1 MQICKWGHWIRV
13 SVYAATILFAA
24 QIAWAVE
31 PATYISQY
39 AHSAW
44 RNQDGFFTGSPT
56 SIAQT
61 PDGYLWIGTA
71 NGLFRFD
78 GVRFV
83 SWSDFA
89 HQEDLATAEISAL
102 LGARDGSLWIG
113 AGYHFYRWKDNSLLQ
128 FSARNQLDFVTSII
142 ESRHGEIWLIRAR
155 QADRGGPL
163 CEVQGQGLHCYGQS
177 EGVPLVNGTALA
189 EDASGSLWAAAES
202 ALLRWQPASS
212 NTWHLK
218 SLGNSNG
225 LNGIDALV
233 VDRKNSLWVGLDF
246 AGPGL
251 GLERFRA
258 GVWTTFLSPQ
268 LNGSRIAVSRLL
280 LDKDDALWVGTQ
292 NQGIYRII
300 DDRVDHFDST
310 DGLTDDKITAL
321 FQDREGTIW
330 VATSKGIDSFH
341 DLPVVSLSKREGL
354 NLDNARS
361 VLSSGDGTIWI
372 GNLGALDAWRNGVV
386 TSILPKDGLPG
397 REVTSLLEDPSGG
410 LLVGIDDGLFHVA
423 RRKFVPVIQPRGPH
437 VVFAMTSGVDGSV
450 WASTSGPIDGTVLR
464 LQDGHLSVQHKF
476 GPEDDVLS
484 LATDPHG
491 GIWLAGDRL
500 RYMDSSGLKTVSEL
514 GARYGYIRN
523 TAVDDDDFLWF
534 GATKGLIGL
543 RAGKLHVMTT
553 ANGLPCERINTL
565 ILDSHRSLW
574 LYAQCGLIRIG
585 HNELENWWLHPNVQV
600 KTTVFDALDGFQG
613 GPSPFRPAA
622 AKSSDGR
629 LWFVNDSVVQTIN
642 PDRLYINQLPPP
654 VHIEQVLADKRDYS
668 PRNTIRLPKLTQNI
682 EINYT
687 ALSFVVPQRVRFR
700 YRLEGYD
707 SDWQEAGIRR
717 SAFYTNLRP
726 NTYRFLVI
734 ACNNSGVWNNQ
745 GAAVSIVILPAWY
758 QTMSFRLVAFLC
770 LALLGYALYLLRMRQ
785 YAAAMRARFN
795 ERLDERVRIARELH
809 DTLLQ
814 SFHGL
819 MFQFQGARN
828 LLPGRPESAM
838 QAMDEAILATE
849 QALGEGRAAI
859 RDLRPDAAT
868 EHDLAELLTAAGQEL
883 AGIHTTNGHL
893 TSYRVIVE
901 GKPRKLSSTIQD
913 ETYRIGSEVIRNA
926 FNHADAGSIEVE
938 IRYDEHEMRL
948 RIRDD
953 GKGIDPGDLEGSG
966 RPGHWGLQGVR
977 ERAQRIRSRLNFW
990 SEAGAGTEIELRIPA
1005 AIAYAKER
1013 RGHRF
1018 RHLYRGG
1025 RNGERT

>member
-1 MQICKWGHWIRV
+1 MQIRKWLRAMRV
-13 SVYAATILFAA
+13 SVCAATILFAVRT
-24 QIAWAVE
+24 AWAVDQ
-31 PATYISQY
+31 ATHITQY

-44 RNQDGFFTGSPT
+44 RNQDGFFTGPPT

-61 PDGYLWIGTA
+61 TDGYLWIGTA

-78 GVRFV
+78 GIRFV
-83 SWSDFA
+83 PWSDFA
-89 HQEDLATAEISAL
+89 LQKELATAEVSAL

-113 AGYHFYRWKDNSLLQ
+113 AGYHFYRWKDNHLLQ
-128 FSARNQLDFVTSII
+128 YSARDQLDFVTSII
-142 ESRHGEIWLIRAR
+142 ESRQGDIWLMRAR

-163 CEVQGQGLHCYGQS
+163 CEVQGQGLHCHGQG
-177 EGVPLVNGTALA
+177 EGVPLINGTALA
-189 EDASGSLWAAAES
+189 EDASGNLWAAAAES
-202 ALLRWQPASS
+202 KLLRWQPASS
-212 NTWHLK
+212 TSWTLK
-218 SLGNSNG
+218 SLGNSSG
-225 LNGIDALV
+225 INGIDALA
-233 VDRKNSLWVGLDF
+233 VDPKNSLWVGF
-246 AGPGL
+246 GYPGPGL
-251 GLERFRA
+251 GLERFRD
-258 GVWTTFLSPQ
+258 GVWKTFLSPQ

-280 LDKDDALWVGTQ
+280 LDSDGALWVGTE

-300 DDRVDHFDST
+300 DDRVDHFDGA

-330 VATSKGIDSFH
+330 VATSKGIDSFR
-341 DLPVVSLSKREGL
+341 DLPVATLSKREGL
-354 NLDNARS
+354 NLDDARS

-372 GNLGALDAWRNGVV
+372 GNLGALEAWRNGVV

-397 REVTSLLEDPSGG
+397 REVTSLLEDPAGG
-410 LLVGIDDGLFHVA
+410 LLVGIDNGLFHFA
-423 RRKFVPVIQPRGPH
+423 RRKFVPVIQPSGSH

-464 LQDGHLSVQHKF
+464 LQDGHLSVKLKF
-476 GPEDDVLS
+476 GPEDAVLS
-484 LATDPHG
+484 LATDPRG
-491 GIWLAGDRL
+491 DIWIAGDRL
-500 RYMDSSGLKTVSEL
+500 RYVDRSGVKTISEL

-523 TAVDDDDFLWF
+523 TAVDGDEFVWF
-534 GATKGLIGL
+534 GATKGLIGFK
-543 RAGKLHVMTT
+543 AGKLQVMTT
-553 ANGLPCERINTL
+553 TNGLPCERINTL
-565 ILDSHRSLW
+565 ILDSRRSLW
-574 LYAQCGLIRIG
+574 LYAQCGLIRID

-642 PDRLYINQLPPP
+642 PGRLYTNQLPPP
-654 VHIEQVLADKRDYS
+654 VWIEQVIADKRDYS
-668 PRNTIRLPKLTQNI
+668 PVNVIRLPKLTRYI
-682 EINYT
+682 EVNYT

-726 NTYRFLVI
+726 GTYRFLVI

-745 GAAVSIVILPAWY
+745 GTALNIVILPAWY
-758 QTMSFRLVAFLC
+758 QTMWFRVLAFLF
-770 LALLGYALYLLRMRQ
+770 LALLGYAFYLLRMRQ
-785 YAAAMRARFN
+785 YAAAMRALFN
-795 ERLDERVRIARELH
+795 ERLDERVRIARDLH

-849 QALGEGRAAI
+849 QALGEGRSAI
-859 RDLRPDAAT
+859 QDLRPDAAT
-868 EHDLAELLTAAGQEL
+868 EHDLAALLTVAGQEL
-883 AGIHTTNGHL
+883 AGIYVANGRL
-893 TSYRVIVE
+893 TDIRVIVE
-901 GKPRKLSSTIQD
+901 GRPRKLSPTIQD
-913 ETYRIGSEVIRNA
+913 EIYRIGSEVIRNA
-926 FNHADAGSIEVE
+926 FHHAVASNIEVE
-938 IRYDEHEMRL
+938 IRYDENELRL

-953 GKGIDPGDLEGSG
+953 GKGITPSALEGSG
-966 RPGHWGLQGVR
+966 LPGHWGLQGIR

-990 SEAGAGTEIELRIPA
+990 SEAGAGTEVELRIPA
-1005 AIAYAKER
+1005 AITYEKER

-1018 RHLYRGG
+1018 RLYYGG
-1025 RNGERT
+1025 SNGKRT